1 MPVENPYID
10 DENDK
15 KAAMDMDAIAKTL
28 FAPIYP
34 VIAEQITSMHGITT
48 GNCIDLGAGPG
59 ALSISLV
66 RITGLHLYAVDKSLH
81 SFDIAT
87 KNIKNAGLEDRITP
101 VRSDIAKMPF
111 ENNFAD
117 LMISR
122 GSIFFWQDLTGAFNE
137 IYRVLKPGGKT
148 YIGGGFG
155 TPELKKTIFAEMAK
169 KKNGF
174 EEITQKRMS
183 PENMQRIRTAL
194 DQSLAHQYKMKQSEI
209 GLWIHITKEKAS

>member
-15 KAAMDMDAIAKTL
+15 KAAMDMDAIVKTL

-34 VIAEQITSMHGITT
+34 VIAAQITSLHGIST
-48 GNCIDLGAGPG
+48 GTCIDLGAGPG
-59 ALSISLV
+59 ALSISLA
-66 RITGLHLYAVDKSLH
+66 RLTDLHLYAMDKSPH

-87 KNIKNAGLEDRITP
+87 KNIKDADLEDRITP
-101 VRSDIAKMPF
+101 VKSDIVKMPF

-122 GSIFFWQDLTGAFNE
+122 GSVFFWQDLTGAFNE

-148 YIGGGFG
+148 HIGGGFG
-155 TPELKKTIFAEMAK
+155 TPELKETIFEEMAREQ
-169 KKNGF
+169 NGF
-174 EEITQKRMS
+174 EEMTRKRMG
-183 PENMQRIRTAL
+183 PENIQRIRSAL
-194 DQSLAHQYKMKQSEI
+194 DQSLAHQYEMKQSEI